1 MHARFKLFACVGG
14 MHRAHRAGDVGMSKF
29 MNQTPRH
36 VAWFVSECMK
46 LRETM
51 PDLARHVEEYH
62 VDMFCS
68 DGDA

>member
-1 MHARFKLFACVGG
+1 MHARFSLFACVGG
-14 MHRAHRAGDVGMSKF
+14 MHKARRAGDEGMSRF

-51 PDLARHVEEYH
+51 PDLSRHFGGYP
-62 VDMFCS
+62 VDMFSS
-68 DGDA
+68 D